1 MIWGRRTLLDDP
13 VITAW
18 DAAQGG
24 TSVLPNDVDA
34 SDIEMIEAFLAL
46 DVIPGPSVRFQEEL
60 EQRLAGMALAQPAP
74 DRQAAGSIDSSR
86 PPRRL
91 SIIPPDRDGGAG
103 AHRWIRLT
111 AAAAVLALVAL
122 AGLLVLY
129 RAVPAPS
136 EVPAIPAVVIP
147 EPELQTMVQFDFDP
161 PMWGMPD
168 ATTWTHM
175 DFSIIELA
183 PGNSF
188 DTSAYWYTS
197 AQGPLL
203 LMVLSGELSM
213 QPAGPALF
221 YPDVEQR
228 HSPEAISPRTPVAM
242 TANSAIAYSIT
253 DTGTGNNPGSVPMVA
268 LIGLTGKEDL
278 SLPYS
283 MPTEVR
289 SLSFEYVDGMPVPP
303 TKGASVSIQRLRLAP
318 FDSYVF
324 DLDPNWRYL
333 PAIESLTG
341 SGLQL
346 VRGAVDGISPDME
359 SVRVFSSSS
368 LQFPAGTA
376 YTLFNLGEEP
386 VDIYFFVV
394 EPYPNSAT
402 PAP

>member
-1 MIWGRRTLLDDP
+1 MSTTILGIRFGKDPLDDP
-13 VITAW
+13 IVTEW
-18 DAAQGG
+18 DAVVGDGPFFDPDWDQDRV
-24 TSVLPNDVDA
+24 TLLRQ
-34 SDIEMIEAFLAL
+34 FHAL
-46 DVIPGPSVRFQEEL
+46 DDVPPPSPAFFEGL
-60 EQRLAGMALAQPAP
+60 EQNLGGSAP
-74 DRQAAGSIDSSR
+74 EPRISAPRPTSMRAPGDLVEYA
-86 PPRRL
+86 PPRATRTRL
-91 SIIPPDRDGGAG
+91 HQWMPFS
-103 AHRWIRLT
+103 
-111 AAAAVLALVAL
+111 AAAAVLAVIAV

-136 EVPAIPAVVIP
+136 ELPAIPAAPIP
-147 EPELQTMVQFDFDP
+147 KPVLETMVQFDFAP
-161 PMWGMPD
+161 PMWGMPE

-221 YPDVEQR
+221 YPDVEQQ
-228 HSPEAISPRTPVAM
+228 HSPEAISPGTPVAM
-242 TANSAIAYSIT
+242 TANSVIAYSIA

-333 PAIESLTG
+333 PALESPTG
-341 SGLQL
+341 SGCSRPLRSGWHL
-346 VRGAVDGISPDME
+346 TGYGI
-359 SVRVFSSSS
+359 R
-368 LQFPAGTA
+368 AWR
-376 YTLFNLGEEP
+376 
-386 VDIYFFVV
+386 
-394 EPYPNSAT
+394 
-402 PAP
+402 